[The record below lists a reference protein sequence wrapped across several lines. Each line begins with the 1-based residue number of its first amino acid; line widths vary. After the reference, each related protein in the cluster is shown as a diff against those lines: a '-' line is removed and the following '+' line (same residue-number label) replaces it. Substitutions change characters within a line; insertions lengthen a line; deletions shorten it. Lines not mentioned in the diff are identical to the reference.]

1 MGTVE
6 QTQKTPVWKLL
17 WKDRKLIAAMT
28 KTDFKARYAGTAF
41 GMLWAVAQPLVTVLV
56 YVFVFAVGFKSAPVQ
71 DVPYVLW
78 LMCALVPWLY
88 FSDILTGCT
97 TSLLEYAHLIKK
109 TVFPARILPLV
120 RAGSAGFIHG
130 VFATLLW
137 LAFLIAGEPLSLYAV
152 QGYYFSTCTMLLGL
166 GLGYLTASLAPFFKD
181 IAQTVGI
188 LLQIGFWVT
197 PIAWSPEIMS
207 PTIQTV
213 LRINPM
219 FYIVQGWRDSFIG
232 GVGIWERPLWA
243 LYFWLV
249 TAAIWTAAI
258 ILFKKFRPH
267 YADVL

>member
-1 MGTVE
+1 M
-6 QTQKTPVWKLL
+6 
-17 WKDRKLIAAMT
+17 
-28 KTDFKARYAGTAF
+28 
-41 GMLWAVAQPLVTVLV
+41 
-56 YVFVFAVGFKSAPVQ
+56 Q

-219 FYIVQGWRDSFIG
+219 FYIVQGWQRQFIG
-232 GVGIWERPLWA
+232 GVAIWERPLWA

-258 ILFKKFRPH
+258 ILFKKFRAALCGRFVGGGLGRWGRLACANGARPGMFC
-267 YADVL
+267 AMRDRRRFTAGAAGPGRRFAQRFAGVSGLDPRERSG